1 MRLLKCVAFL
11 NVLSLVTGGKK
22 KNLLTD
28 EFEVF
33 KKINNKLKQ
42 NRSENYENFWDSIDN
57 SFAKINLTLNI
68 DPSSNVLD
76 KYLNLCSL
84 MQKVTWGNKIFI
96 KKITEEESKNIAN
109 SYDLTQNGDCILL
122 IDDTPKVEG
131 VKEER
136 ELDFPFDDTNIIS
149 QVLNKFRVRGENYI
163 VLTRKSVPI
172 GSGLGGG
179 SSDAAALLNRLFTN
193 IKFGLVSIGS
203 DIPFLASECNLASV
217 FGIGD
222 KMYEYY
228 NKNLYSGWVYLLIPY
243 ESVST
248 ESIYKKAREL
258 ITSGKI
264 PKCDFH
270 NVIMNSVNFVDKI
283 NPSDDPNNFFKHYKV
298 NNDLENC
305 TTNRKVKK
313 LQKALKRRFKR
324 NKFSMS
330 GSGSSFFV
338 FSDNDSDVTALRDSY
353 KDPLIIVK
361 TKFKHD
367 NNSHEFHYLY
377 TTRYLYL

>member
-1 MRLLKCVAFL
+1 MKLLKCVAFL
-11 NVLSLVTGGKK
+11 NVLELVTGGKN

-28 EFEVF
+28 EIEVF
-33 KKINNKLKQ
+33 KKINNKLKE
-42 NRSENYENFWDSIDN
+42 NRSENYENFWDSVDN

-68 DPSSNVLD
+68 DPSSNILD
-76 KYLNLCSL
+76 KYLNLCTL

-96 KKITEEESKNIAN
+96 KKITPEESKNIAK

-122 IDDTPKVEG
+122 IDDTPKVEE
-131 VKEER
+131 VNEDSN
-136 ELDFPFDDTNIIS
+136 LDFPFDDENIIS
-149 QVLNKFRVRGENYI
+149 RVLNKYRIQDENYI

-179 SSDAAALLNRLFTN
+179 SSDAAVVLNRLFAN
-193 IKFGLVSIGS
+193 IKFGLANIGS
-203 DIPFLASECNLASV
+203 DLPFLASECNLASV

-228 NKNLYSGWVYLLIPY
+228 NRNLYSGWVYLLIPY

-248 ESIYKKAREL
+248 KAVYKKAREL
-258 ITSGKI
+258 ITSGKL

-270 NVIMNSVNFVDKI
+270 AVIMNSANLINKI
-283 NPSDDPNNFFKHYKV
+283 NPLDADNSFFKYYKV
-298 NNDLENC
+298 NNDLEKC
-305 TTNRKVKK
+305 TTNSKVKK
-313 LQKALKRRFKR
+313 LQKILKRRFKK

-338 FSDNDSDVTALRDSY
+338 FSDNDADVTAVRESY
-353 KDPLIIVK
+353 KEPLIIVK
-361 TKFKHD
+361 TKFKQD
-367 NNSHEFHYLY
+367 NNAHEFHYLY
-377 TTRYLYL
+377 TTHY